1 MTPQLRMW
9 SLSLAVETGA
19 TGDEVLDLAMLFCDY
34 VSPSGVAFDDQ
45 DIEQAWNLVNAPPEG
60 EA

>member
-45 DIEQAWNLVNAPPEG
+45 DIAQAWNLVNAPPEG

>member
-1 MTPQLRMW
+1 MW

-45 DIEQAWNLVNAPPEG
+45 DIAQAWNLINAPPEG